1 MKKIYLLAS
10 IILVA
15 TPLLIF
21 GTEVSLAPV
30 ADSPLFQN
38 QPNTNYG
45 SQTYGYWGFWSNGGQ
60 RTLVKWDLS
69 SVTGTV
75 VSAKLSWQCQQ
86 NNSGTGKMWACKV
99 TAAWVESTVTWAT
112 QPAHD
117 DTAASRILDID
128 WDPGTGPVTH
138 DCTAAA
144 KAIIQNWVNNPSQN
158 FGVILK
164 KDPETGDTPRCY
176 PYMKEAS
183 GYQPVKLIVTYYP
196 TVIMPSSVGELKATF
211 K

>member
-10 IILVA
+10 IIFLA
-15 TPLLIF
+15 APLLIF

-30 ADSPLFQN
+30 ADSPIWEGS
-38 QPNTNYG
+38 PGTNYG
-45 SQTYGYWGFWSNGGQ
+45 SATYGYWGYYNGCQ
-60 RTLVKWDLS
+60 RTLVKWDCTS
-69 SVTGTV
+69 ITGTV
-75 VSAKLSWQCQQ
+75 VSAKLSWQCMQ

-99 TAAWVESTVTWAT
+99 TASWVESTVTWAT

-117 DTAASRILDID
+117 ETAASRLLDID
-128 WDPGTGPVTH
+128 WDPALGPVTH
-138 DCTAAA
+138 DCTAEA
-144 KAIIQNWVNNPSQN
+144 KAIIQNWVTNPSQN
-158 FGVILK
+158 FGVKLK
-164 KDPETGDTPRCY
+164 KDPESGTTPRCY

-196 TVIMPSSVGELKATF
+196 TVIEPTSVGELKATF